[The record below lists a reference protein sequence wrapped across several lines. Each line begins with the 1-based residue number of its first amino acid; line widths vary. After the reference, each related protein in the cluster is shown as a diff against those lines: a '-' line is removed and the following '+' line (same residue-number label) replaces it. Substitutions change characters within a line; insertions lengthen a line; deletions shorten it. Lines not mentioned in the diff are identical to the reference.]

1 MARPSAARLGHR
13 TGKWI
18 VIVVA
23 TGTAGAII
31 SLLFLITSANNN
43 ASTSGIDTHPPELA
57 PLESLDQLAP
67 VAIPP
72 PGSAQTYNEAG
83 ELIEPINVD
92 PFKTQVEQGIDDGSG
107 MTYPCV
113 SVPGTSNVCQRQ
125 LSAAEAKA
133 RGY

>member
-1 MARPSAARLGHR
+1 MARTSAARLGHR

-23 TGTAGAII
+23 IGAAGAII
-31 SLLFLITSANNN
+31 SLPFLITSANDT
-43 ASTSGIDTHPPELA
+43 ASTTGIDTHPPELA

-67 VAIPP
+67 VAIPQ

-83 ELIEPINVD
+83 ELIEHINVD
-92 PFKTQVEQGIDDGSG
+92 PLKTQAEQGLDDGSG
-107 MTYPCV
+107 MAYPCV

-125 LSAAEAKA
+125 MSAAEAKA